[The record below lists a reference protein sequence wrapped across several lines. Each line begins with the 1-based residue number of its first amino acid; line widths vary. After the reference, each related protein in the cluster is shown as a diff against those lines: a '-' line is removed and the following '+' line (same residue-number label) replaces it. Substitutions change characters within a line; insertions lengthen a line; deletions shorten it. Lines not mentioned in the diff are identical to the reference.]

1 MSENKY
7 EDIINM
13 PHHVST
19 RHMHMSMYD
28 RSAQFAPYAA
38 LTGYG
43 DEVKETARLT
53 DDWMDIDAD
62 VKAYLDENLKIIAS
76 KIESRPKISVTY
88 FIKDSK
94 KDGGEYTNIIGN
106 LRRIDEVNQLLILE
120 NGLEIKISSIIDLV
134 ES

>member
-1 MSENKY
+1 MKDNKY
-7 EDIINM
+7 DDIINL
-13 PHHVST
+13 PHPVST

-53 DDWMDIDAD
+53 DDWMDLDAD
-62 VKAYLDENLKIIAS
+62 VKSYLDENLKTIAS
-76 KIESRPKISVTY
+76 KIETRPRISVTY

-106 LRRIDEVNQLLILE
+106 LRRIDEVNQKLIFE
-120 NGLEIKISSIIDLV
+120 SGQEIEISSIIDLV
-134 ES
+134 ET

>member
-76 KIESRPKISVTY
+76 KIESRPRISVTF
-88 FIKDSK
+88 FIKDAK
-94 KDGGEYTNIIGN
+94 KDGGEYTNVVGK
-106 LRRIDEVNQLLILE
+106 LRRIDEVNQTLILE
-120 NGLEIKISSIIDLV
+120 NSIEIKISSIIDLV
-134 ES
+134 EC